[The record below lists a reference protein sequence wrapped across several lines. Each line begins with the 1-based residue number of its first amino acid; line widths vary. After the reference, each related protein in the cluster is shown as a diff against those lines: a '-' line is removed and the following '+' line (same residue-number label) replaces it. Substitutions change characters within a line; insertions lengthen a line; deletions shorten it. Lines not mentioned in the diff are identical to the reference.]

1 MRLEKNDVEKVLNE
15 IGTNIDSAQLDL
27 LFSSIG
33 DKPLHELMAAGME
46 KLLAV
51 PAAGAAVAGATASA
65 DADKPEEKPEEKE
78 EDVAEDVNVG
88 GLFGDDDE
96 DDY

>member
-1 MRLEKNDVEKVLNE
+1 
-15 IGTNIDSAQLDL
+15 
-27 LFSSIG
+27 
-33 DKPLHELMAAGME
+33 MAAGME

-51 PAAGAAVAGATASA
+51 PAAGAVVAGATASA
-65 DADKPEEKPEEKE
+65 EVAQAEDKPEEKE

-96 DDY
+96 EY

>member
-1 MRLEKNDVEKVLNE
+1 
-15 IGTNIDSAQLDL
+15 
-27 LFSSIG
+27 
-33 DKPLHELMAAGME
+33 MAAGME

-51 PAAGAAVAGATASA
+51 PAAGAVVAGATASG
-65 DADKPEEKPEEKE
+65 DAAPAEDKPEEKE

-96 DDY
+96 EY

>member
-1 MRLEKNDVEKVLNE
+1 M
-15 IGTNIDSAQLDL
+15 S
-27 LFSSIG
+27 
-33 DKPLHELMAAGME
+33 AGME

-51 PAAGAAVAGATASA
+51 PAAGAAVAATASA
-65 DADKPEEKPEEKE
+65 EADKPEDKPEEKE

-96 DDY
+96 EDY